1 MNSFWQNFCDQLP
14 YSLNFVFLPNNSY
27 LNTLQMRKLPFLFTL
42 VLLIIAMSFT
52 TADSKRTLPSVN
64 IKTLNGKVFNT
75 KNITNDTNAIIISFW
90 ATWCKPCVQELN
102 SISEVY
108 EEWQEE
114 TGVKLV
120 AISIDNS
127 RTSIKVKP
135 LVNGQEW
142 DYEVYLDEN
151 GDFKRA
157 MGVNMVPHTFI
168 LNGKGEIVWQHTTF
182 SEGGELEMIDI
193 IRKIKNG
200 EEIK

>member
-1 MNSFWQNFCDQLP
+1 MSTNLF
-14 YSLNFVFLPNNSY
+14 YKH
-27 LNTLQMRKLPFLFTL
+27 TTMRKLSILISLLLF
-42 VLLIIAMSFT
+42 VMVMSFT
-52 TADSKRTLPSVN
+52 TDESKRTLPSVN
-64 IKTLNGKVFNT
+64 IKTLDGKNFNT
-75 KNITNDTNAIIISFW
+75 KDIKNDSNAIIISFW
-90 ATWCKPCVQELN
+90 ATWCKPCIQELN
-102 SISEVY
+102 AINEVY
-108 EEWQEE
+108 EDWQEE

-135 LVNGQEW
+135 LVNGAEW

-151 GDFKRA
+151 NDFKRA

-182 SEGGELEMIDI
+182 SEGGELEMIEI
-193 IRKIKNG
+193 LRKIKNG

>member
-1 MNSFWQNFCDQLP
+1 
-14 YSLNFVFLPNNSY
+14 
-27 LNTLQMRKLPFLFTL
+27 MRKLPFLFTL

-52 TADSKRTLPSVN
+52 TADSKRKLPSVN
-64 IKTLNGKVFNT
+64 IKTLDGKVFNT

-90 ATWCKPCVQELN
+90 ATWCKPCIQELN

-108 EEWQEE
+108 DEWQEE

-135 LVNGQEW
+135 LVNGEEW

>member
-1 MNSFWQNFCDQLP
+1 
-14 YSLNFVFLPNNSY
+14 
-27 LNTLQMRKLPFLFTL
+27 MRKLPFLFTL

-182 SEGGELEMIDI
+182 SEGGEFEMIDI

>member
-1 MNSFWQNFCDQLP
+1 
-14 YSLNFVFLPNNSY
+14 
-27 LNTLQMRKLPFLFTL
+27 MRKLSFLLTL
-42 VLLIIAMSFT
+42 TILILAMSFT
-52 TADSKRTLPSVN
+52 SGDEKRTLPSVT
-64 IKTLNGKVFNT
+64 IKTLDGKPFNT
-75 KNITNDTNAIIISFW
+75 KDIKNDSNAIIISFW
-90 ATWCKPCVQELN
+90 ATWCKPCIQELN
-102 SISEVY
+102 AISEVY
-108 EEWQEE
+108 DDWQEE

-120 AISIDNS
+120 AVSIDNS

-135 LVNGQEW
+135 LVNGAEW

-193 IRKIKNG
+193 LRKIKNG

>member
-1 MNSFWQNFCDQLP
+1 
-14 YSLNFVFLPNNSY
+14 
-27 LNTLQMRKLPFLFTL
+27 MRKLSIITTLTLL
-42 VLLIIAMSFT
+42 VLTMAFT
-52 TADSKRTLPSVN
+52 SGDGVRKLPSVN
-64 IKTLNGKVFNT
+64 IKTLDGKVFNT
-75 KNITNDTNAIIISFW
+75 KDIKNDTNAIIISFW
-90 ATWCKPCVQELN
+90 ATWCKPCVQELT

-108 EEWQEE
+108 EDWQEE

-135 LVNGQEW
+135 LVNGKEW

-182 SEGGELEMIDI
+182 SEGGELDMIDI
-193 IRKIKNG
+193 VRKINKG
-200 EEIK
+200 EKI